1 MKPLDEAVE
10 AVVDMLGIDDAAV
23 ARRKAFLELTD
34 EDVARLK
41 ALHAALQDLAPDI
54 ANAFYAHLLRFEE
67 TRRFLPVETLE
78 RLKRTQSA
86 YFQSL
91 TAGDYGREYI
101 HNRLRVGITHQRIGL
116 ALQWYLGAYAKYLV
130 GLLPEIRK
138 RLGNDSQTFIS
149 TVQALIKVVLLD
161 MGLAIDTYVQA
172 DRQTI
177 LALKEYAEMVF
188 ASVPFGLAVLSPE
201 LTVLSANRTFLK
213 QFGLTMA
220 TVRGRHLMGVIAAD
234 GLPERALQVLESGIA
249 QHDLPFRMGPA
260 GSHVRTPVRVTLTG
274 IRLAEEE
281 EEEEEARL
289 LVIVEDVS
297 EQERLRE
304 QARAHE
310 QRFHDLVQGLDA
322 IVWEADAATFAFT
335 FVSRRAEAILGYPLD
350 RWLAPGFLASLI
362 YPEDRDQTLALYR
375 EATAKGHDHA
385 LEYRAVAADGRVVW
399 LQDIVHVVRD
409 KEAQAQH
416 LRGVMV
422 DITARKRAEEWQRHY
437 ARTLDLLS
445 TGVPL
450 PEVLEGI
457 AAFAER
463 QMDGALCSILLLSA
477 DGKRLAH
484 GAAPS
489 LPEFYN
495 RALDGLA
502 IGEGVGS

>member
-220 TVRGRHLMGVIAAD
+220 TVRGRQRAD
-234 GLPERALQVLESGIA
+234 GDLGLVRAGEALAITIHFRERHLGNPEVAKGRLPIPFRSFRDRNGAVVFRIDRLGLRQCKPVVLHDEEFPDYIVFFARLVGNRFSLDYRHPEGNCPFA
-249 QHDLPFRMGPA
+249 FLDLPAHFLPA
-260 GSHVRTPVRVTLTG
+260 V
-274 IRLAEEE
+274 
-281 EEEEEARL
+281 EA
-289 LVIVEDVS
+289 
-297 EQERLRE
+297 
-304 QARAHE
+304 
-310 QRFHDLVQGLDA
+310 
-322 IVWEADAATFAFT
+322 
-335 FVSRRAEAILGYPLD
+335 
-350 RWLAPGFLASLI
+350 
-362 YPEDRDQTLALYR
+362 
-375 EATAKGHDHA
+375 
-385 LEYRAVAADGRVVW
+385 
-399 LQDIVHVVRD
+399 
-409 KEAQAQH
+409 
-416 LRGVMV
+416 
-422 DITARKRAEEWQRHY
+422 
-437 ARTLDLLS
+437 
-445 TGVPL
+445 
-450 PEVLEGI
+450 
-457 AAFAER
+457 
-463 QMDGALCSILLLSA
+463 
-477 DGKRLAH
+477 
-484 GAAPS
+484 
-489 LPEFYN
+489 
-495 RALDGLA
+495 
-502 IGEGVGS
+502 